1 MPPLDFYKVLISLQE
16 IINMTNTDNKLIE
29 QLTTLVTDLLQA
41 AQDNPNNSLKY
52 TRARGFAEKT
62 MRCIGGGE
70 RRELV
75 RPPSVGLPVH
85 ELKVEEELIHYPP
98 QSDIIADNLPDAQ
111 EEKPKVV
118 RTKKVSE

>member
-41 AQDNPNNSLKY
+41 AQDNPTIARKY
-52 TRARGFAEKT
+52 TRAREFAEKS

-70 RRELV
+70 RRELG
-75 RPPSVGLPVH
+75 RPPGIGLPVH
-85 ELKVEEELIHYPP
+85 ELKAVEDLVRYPP

-118 RTKKVSE
+118 RSKKVAE

>member
-1 MPPLDFYKVLISLQE
+1 
-16 IINMTNTDNKLIE
+16 MTNTDNKLIE

-41 AQDNPNNSLKY
+41 AQDNPTIARKY
-52 TRARGFAEKT
+52 TRAREFAEKS

-75 RPPSVGLPVH
+75 RPPSIGLPVH
-85 ELKVEEELIHYPP
+85 ELKVVEEPTRYPS
-98 QSDIIADNLPDAQ
+98 QSDIIADNLPDAD

-118 RTKKVSE
+118 RSKKVTP